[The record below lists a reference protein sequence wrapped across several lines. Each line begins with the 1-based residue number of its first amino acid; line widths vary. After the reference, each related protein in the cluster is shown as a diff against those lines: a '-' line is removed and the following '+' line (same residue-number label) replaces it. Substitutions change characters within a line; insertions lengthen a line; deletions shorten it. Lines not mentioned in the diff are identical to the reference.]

1 MKGSVPLP
9 ERISGLRRTVTS
21 SAPQGWE
28 SSTSI
33 VARDM
38 LFVEEVMTPLTG
50 SRTTEMDG
58 GGGSITVRA
67 RTVKFVTSVPARL

>member
-1 MKGSVPLP
+1 
-9 ERISGLRRTVTS
+9 
-21 SAPQGWE
+21 
-28 SSTSI
+28 
-33 VARDM
+33 M

>member
-9 ERISGLRRTVTS
+9 ERISGVRRTVTS
-21 SAPQGWE
+21 SSFQGWE

-38 LFVEEVMTPLTG
+38 LSVEEEITPLTG

-58 GGGSITVRA
+58 GGGAITVRA
-67 RTVKFVTSVPARL
+67 RIVKFVTSVPARL